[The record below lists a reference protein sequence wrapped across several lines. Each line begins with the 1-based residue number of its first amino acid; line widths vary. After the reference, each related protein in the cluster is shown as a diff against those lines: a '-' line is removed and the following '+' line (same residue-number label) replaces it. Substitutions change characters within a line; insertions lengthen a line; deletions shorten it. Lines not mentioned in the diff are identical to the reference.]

1 MLLQWLN
8 DRTILE
14 RILIVNIAIIALM
27 SALGLVTLNRF
38 NQVIRIGQN
47 IEEHPLVVNNAVL
60 DIETSISELNGYL
73 KTALESRTPKAIDAY
88 QQKMEALAPSI
99 QDNFWLI
106 NDRFLGD
113 LSMVYGASTNYLS
126 WKSHNRKMMDALLN
140 NTSPSVIADHSRESW
155 LSRDLMADY
164 LIEINTF
171 AQTRAKA
178 FIEGLQR
185 QRKSA
190 MTWTILFILFAAGL
204 AFLLS
209 ILVGR
214 TVAGPI
220 RTLEKVMRAL
230 AQGNLN
236 VNLPK
241 ISSHR
246 FEAGAIA
253 KAAAEMKVNALEKNA
268 LVERAEQ
275 ARIKAENANQAKSR
289 FLAMMSHE
297 LRTPMNAILGSA
309 QVLDAMKLD
318 QDVREHVDSL
328 TIGGETLMA
337 ILNDVLDLSKI
348 ESGKLSAEFI
358 DFNIHKLLHQAKA
371 LWTPRA
377 EDKALKLSF
386 HIAKNVPQWI
396 HSDSTRL
403 RQIVFNLISNA
414 IKFTKT
420 GSVEVSLIQTGTEAG
435 KAELEL
441 SVKDTGIGIAATS
454 LEKLFTPFAQ
464 ADDSITRRF
473 GGTGLGLSIARQ
485 LATLLEGELNVASE
499 AGKGSIFTLR
509 FLAKLCDKPVEKRP
523 SKTGG
528 TVSPRQLRILVAED
542 NAMNVKVLKALLK
555 PFPYNLVHA
564 ENGKVALALLHKQ
577 AFDLVLMDIQMPEM
591 DGMAATQALRKRNG
605 LNQNIPVIAMTA
617 NAMQGDRESYIAAGM
632 DGYVPKPIDARQL
645 FSTIARAAAQG
656 QKGGAIQKA
665 RKGVAR
671 SKSA

>member
-1 MLLQWLN
+1 MFSQWLN

-47 IEEHPLVVNNAVL
+47 IEDHPLVVNNAVL
-60 DIETSISELNGYL
+60 EIESSVSELNSYL

-113 LSMVYGASTNYLS
+113 LNMVHGASTNYLS
-126 WKSHNRKMMDALLN
+126 WKNHNSKMMDSLLKHA
-140 NTSPSVIADHSRESW
+140 SSSVISNHSRESW

-164 LIEINTF
+164 LIEINTY

-230 AQGNLN
+230 AQGSLD
-236 VNLPK
+236 VNLPE

-253 KAAAEMKVNALEKNA
+253 RAAAEMKANAIEKNA

-348 ESGKLSAEFI
+348 ESGKLSAEFT
-358 DFNIHKLLHQAKA
+358 DFDITKLLHQAKS

-377 EDKALKLSF
+377 EDKALKLAF
-386 HIAKNVPQWI
+386 HIDKNVPQWI

-403 RQIVFNLISNA
+403 RQIAFNLISNA
-414 IKFTKT
+414 IKFTQS
-420 GSVEVSLIQTGTEAG
+420 GSVEVSLVQTGTQAG
-435 KAELEL
+435 KAMLEL
-441 SVKDTGIGIAATS
+441 SVKDTGIGIAAES

-485 LATLLEGELNVASE
+485 LATLLEGELNVSSK
-499 AGKGSIFTLR
+499 AGKGSTFTLR
-509 FLAKLCDKPVEKRP
+509 FSAKPCQKPVEKRP
-523 SKTGG
+523 TKTGE
-528 TVSPRQLRILVAED
+528 TASQRQLRILVAED
-542 NAMNVKVLKALLK
+542 NAMNVKVLQALLK
-555 PFPYNLVHA
+555 PFPYDLIHA
-564 ENGKVALALLHKQ
+564 KNGEIALALLNKQ
-577 AFDLVLMDIQMPEM
+577 AFDLVLMDIQMPVM
-591 DGMAATQALRKRNG
+591 DGMAATQALRKGNSP
-605 LNQNIPVIAMTA
+605 NQNIPVIAMTA

-645 FSTIARAAAQG
+645 FSTIVRAAAQG
-656 QKGGAIQKA
+656 QKGGATQKA
-665 RKGVAR
+665 PKGNAR